1 MIEEEEN
8 PKNWKWAYIGVV
20 TALVG
25 LMVFFY
31 FFTKH
36 FS

>member
-1 MIEEEEN
+1 MIEEEGN

-20 TALVG
+20 AALAG